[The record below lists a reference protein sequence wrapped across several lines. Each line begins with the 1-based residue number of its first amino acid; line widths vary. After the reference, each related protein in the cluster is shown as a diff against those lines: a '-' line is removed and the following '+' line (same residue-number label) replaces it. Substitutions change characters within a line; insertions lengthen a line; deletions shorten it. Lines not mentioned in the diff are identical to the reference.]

1 MYAAINSVK
10 NDFCSG
16 MVPKNETFRTPS
28 IAADRALTRS
38 PSVTQREFCERDL
51 RSLRIF
57 CAVAQASGFA
67 AAEKQLNM
75 SKASISRHI
84 REVEETLGARL
95 CERGPAGFVLTHAG
109 KVALD
114 LARDALKSL
123 ERIRPEID
131 AVRGV
136 LSGTLSIGMVEH
148 IVSDECCHL
157 PEALAAL
164 KEQAPDVNVE
174 LRVMTFNELDLALR
188 ERRVQVAIRGMYRRE
203 AGFHYQPLFIERQG
217 LYVARHRVR
226 DASTLPLVYR
236 SQPFVHEALNTLG
249 MQRGPTA
256 SGLEAVAMLVLS
268 GHYVGLLPQSY
279 VASFAKRHVLVK
291 VPGGP
296 VYENTISAITEIS
309 RPRTRALDLFLDLL
323 QQMQQAGELRS
334 A

>member
-1 MYAAINSVK
+1 MAAEK
-10 NDFCSG
+10 RPDFS
-16 MVPKNETFRTPS
+16 
-28 IAADRALTRS
+28 
-38 PSVTQREFCERDL
+38 ERDL

-84 REVEETLGARL
+84 REVEQTLGARL
-95 CERGPAGFVLTHAG
+95 CERGPSGFALTHAG
-109 KVALD
+109 TVALD
-114 LARDALKSL
+114 LARDALMSL

-148 IVSDECCHL
+148 IVHDEGCHL
-157 PEALAAL
+157 TEALAAF
-164 KEQAPDVNVE
+164 KEQAPDVNIE

-203 AGFHYQPLFIERQG
+203 AGFHYSPLFIERQR
-217 LYVARHRVR
+217 LYVARRQLR
-226 DASTLPLVYR
+226 NAATLPLVYR

-256 SGLEAVAMLVLS
+256 SGLEAVAMLLLS
-268 GHYVGLLPQSY
+268 GHYVGLLPQFY
-279 VASFAKRHVLVK
+279 AASFVKRHALAMM
-291 VPGGP
+291 PNGP
-296 VYENTISAITEIS
+296 QYENTISAIIESS
-309 RPRTRALDLFLDLL
+309 RPRTRALDLFLSLL
-323 QQMQQAGELRS
+323 DQLHRGE
-334 A
+334 

>member
-1 MYAAINSVK
+1 M
-10 NDFCSG
+10 
-16 MVPKNETFRTPS
+16 T
-28 IAADRALTRS
+28 DRPTVRS
-38 PSVTQREFCERDL
+38 PGAKRPDFSERDL

-84 REVEETLGARL
+84 RDVEETLGARL
-95 CERGPAGFVLTHAG
+95 CERGPSGFVLTHAG
-109 KVALD
+109 RVALD
-114 LARDALKSL
+114 LARDALMSL

-148 IVSDECCHL
+148 IVSDEGCHL
-157 PEALAAL
+157 PEALAEM

-203 AGFHYQPLFIERQG
+203 AGFNYLPLFIERQQ
-217 LYVARHRVR
+217 LYVARRRLR

-256 SGLEAVAMLVLS
+256 SGLEAVAALVLS
-268 GHYVGLLPQSY
+268 GQYVGLLPRFY
-279 VASFAKRHVLVK
+279 AASFVKRHALVK
-291 VPGGP
+291 VPDGP
-296 VYENTISAITEIS
+296 QYENTIGAITEVS
-309 RPRTRALDLFLDLL
+309 RPQTRALDLFLDLL
-323 QQMQQAGELRS
+323 GQLHRS
-334 A
+334 

>member
-1 MYAAINSVK
+1 MYAAIKRVK
-10 NDFCSG
+10 NDFFMG
-16 MVPKNETFRTPS
+16 MVSENVTFRTHWMRPKMT
-28 IAADRALTRS
+28 DRPTARTPTAKRPDLS
-38 PSVTQREFCERDL
+38 ERDL

-57 CAVAQASGFA
+57 CAVAQANGFA
-67 AAEKQLNM
+67 AAETQLNM

-84 REVEETLGARL
+84 RDVEGALGARL
-95 CERGPAGFVLTHAG
+95 CERGPSGFVLTHAG

-114 LARDALKSL
+114 LARDALMSL

-148 IVSDECCHL
+148 IVSDEGCHL

-164 KEQAPDVNVE
+164 KEHAPDVNVE

-203 AGFHYQPLFIERQG
+203 AGFHYLPLFVERQQ
-217 LYVARHRVR
+217 LYVARRRLR

-236 SQPFVHEALNTLG
+236 SQPFVYEALNTLG

-279 VASFAKRHVLVK
+279 AASFAKRHALVK
-291 VPGGP
+291 VPDGP
-296 VYENTISAITEIS
+296 LFENTISAITEIS
-309 RPRTRALDLFLDLL
+309 RPRTRALELFLELL
-323 QQMQQAGELRS
+323 QELQAS
-334 A
+334 V

>member
-1 MYAAINSVK
+1 MASR
-10 NDFCSG
+10 DFS
-16 MVPKNETFRTPS
+16 
-28 IAADRALTRS
+28 
-38 PSVTQREFCERDL
+38 ERDL

-84 REVEETLGARL
+84 REVEETLGTRL
-95 CERGPAGFVLTHAG
+95 CERGPSGFVLTHAG

-148 IVSDECCHL
+148 VVSDIGCHI

-164 KEQAPDVNVE
+164 KAQAPDVKVE
-174 LRVMTFNELDLALR
+174 LTVMTFNELEVALR
-188 ERRVQVAIRGMYRRE
+188 ERRVQIAIRGMYRRE
-203 AGFHYQPLFIERQG
+203 AGFHYQPLFIERHR
-217 LYVARHRVR
+217 LYVARHRIKE
-226 DASTLPLVYR
+226 ASTLPLVYR
-236 SQPFVHEALNTLG
+236 SQPFVHEALNSLG
-249 MQRGPTA
+249 LTRGPTA

-268 GHYVGLLPQSY
+268 GHYVGLLPQY
-279 VASFAKRHVLVK
+279 YAALFGKRHALVQ
-291 VPGGP
+291 VPTGP
-296 VYENTISAITEIS
+296 EYENAISAITEAS
-309 RPRTRALDLFLDLL
+309 RPRTRALELFLDLL
-323 QQMQQAGELRS
+323 AQCHPRE
-334 A
+334 

>member
-1 MYAAINSVK
+1 VTRP
-10 NDFCSG
+10 DFS
-16 MVPKNETFRTPS
+16 
-28 IAADRALTRS
+28 
-38 PSVTQREFCERDL
+38 ERDL

-57 CAVAQASGFA
+57 CSVAQANGFA

-95 CERGPAGFVLTHAG
+95 CERGPSGFVLTHAG
-109 KVALD
+109 KVALE

-148 IVSDECCHL
+148 ILCDEGCHV

-164 KEQAPDVNVE
+164 KERAPDVNIE
-174 LRVMTFNELDLALR
+174 LTVMTFDGLDLALR

-203 AGFHYQPLFIERQG
+203 AGFHYQPLFIERHR
-217 LYVARHRVR
+217 LYVARRRMR

-249 MQRGPTA
+249 MERGPTA

-268 GHYVGLLPQSY
+268 GHYVGLLPQY
-279 VASFAKRHVLVK
+279 YAASFARKHALVR
-291 VPGGP
+291 VPSGP
-296 VYENTISAITEIS
+296 VYDNTISAITEVS
-309 RPRTRALDLFLDLL
+309 RPKTRALDLFLDLL
-323 QQMQQAGELRS
+323 EQLHPTQ
-334 A
+334 